1 MILRRVT
8 KHVKDQNWFAVGLD
22 FIIVVFGVFIGLQ
35 VSNWNDAR
43 QERNN
48 EAEYIQRLDAE
59 MDVIR
64 ARLVAGEQTYSQSL
78 RSIEL
83 LMDVRRQYDSD
94 VTAEIPS
101 EAELSIAASGAGSGM
116 VPAGSPAALKE
127 MMSSGALV
135 TLSNDELR
143 QALFAYD
150 EFAAINL
157 NAWQTLRMSQSDAL
171 NRILSFGDLSMPN
184 DLNDLSSALG
194 DGATLRGFDVQDFLD
209 DPDIPGYLR
218 VLLGAQ
224 ANQLGLVQ
232 QQLALAESI
241 EELIDKGSN

>member
-1 MILRRVT
+1 MLLRRIT
-8 KHVKDQNWFAVGLD
+8 KHVKDQNWFAVAID
-22 FIIVVFGVFIGLQ
+22 FFIVVVGVFIGLQ

-64 ARLVAGEQTYSQSL
+64 ARLVAGEQIYSQSL

-83 LMDVRRQYDSD
+83 LIDVRRQYDSD
-94 VTAEIPS
+94 VTAEILS
-101 EAELSIAASGAGSGM
+101 EAELSIAANGAGSGM

-127 MMSSGALV
+127 MMSNGALV

-171 NRILSFGDLSMPN
+171 NRILSFLDVSMPD
-184 DLNDLSSALG
+184 DLNDLPTAIV
-194 DGATLRGFDVQDFLD
+194 DGAKLQGFDVQDFLD
-209 DPDIPGYLR
+209 DPQVRGDLR
-218 VLLGAQ
+218 VLLAAQ
-224 ANQLGLVQ
+224 SNQLGLVQ

-241 EELIDKGSN
+241 EELIDK

>member
-1 MILRRVT
+1 MLLRRIT
-8 KHVKDQNWFAVGLD
+8 EHVKAQNWFAVGID
-22 FIIVVFGVFIGLQ
+22 FVIVVVGVFIGLQ

-48 EAEYIQRLDAE
+48 ETKYIQRLDAE
-59 MDVIR
+59 LDVIR
-64 ARLVAGEQTYSQSL
+64 SRLVAGEQAYSQSL
-78 RSIEL
+78 RSIDL

-94 VTAEIPS
+94 ETVEIPS
-101 EAELSIAASGAGSGM
+101 EAELSRAVSEVGSGM

-127 MMSSGALV
+127 MVASGALV

-157 NAWQTLRMSQSDAL
+157 NAWQSLRMNQSDAL
-171 NRILSFGDLSMPN
+171 NSILSFGDLSVPD
-184 DLNDLSSALG
+184 DLKDLRSAI
-194 DGATLRGFDVQDFLD
+194 GAGTNLRGFDVQEFLD
-209 DPDIPGYLR
+209 DPTVPGNLR
-218 VLLGAQ
+218 LLLLAQ
-224 ANQLGLVQ
+224 TNQLVLVQ

-241 EELIDKGSN
+241 EELIDKASK